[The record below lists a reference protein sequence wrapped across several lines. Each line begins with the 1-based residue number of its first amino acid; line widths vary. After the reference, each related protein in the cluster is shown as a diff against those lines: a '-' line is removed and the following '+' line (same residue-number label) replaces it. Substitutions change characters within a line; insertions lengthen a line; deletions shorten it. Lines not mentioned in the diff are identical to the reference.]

1 MGSLLMLLTP
11 TYIDLAL
18 QKGWPLFSYPAH
30 YHDVLNHGMYLSI
43 CFMLGGIP
51 FGLLL
56 TKIFGGKDPRTIGSG
71 NIGTT
76 NILRASSKPV
86 AAATLLLDLGKGAL
100 AVHLGSMIFSNST
113 FIFIYAFFVVINHIF
128 SPFLKGKGGKGFAT
142 ILGTLVSLSF
152 PLGLY
157 SIVIAIITII
167 KTRMVSLGAL
177 VSVGLSP
184 IVAVCLNN
192 MILAQVCTIF
202 AVILYITHSD
212 NISRL
217 LKGQESKIGDKNN
230 GAVDAS

>member
-1 MGSLLMLLTP
+1 MLLAP
-11 TYIDLAL
+11 IYIMLAI
-18 QKGWPLFSYPAH
+18 QKGWPLFPYPYH
-30 YHDVLNHGMYLSI
+30 YHDILNHGMYLSI
-43 CFMLGGIP
+43 CFILGGIP

-86 AAATLLLDLGKGAL
+86 AAATLLLDLGKGSL
-100 AVHLGSMIFSNST
+100 AVYFGSKFFPNST
-113 FIFIYAFFVVINHIF
+113 FMILCAFFVVLGHIF

-142 ILGTLVSLSF
+142 ILGTFLALSI

-157 SIVIAIITII
+157 SITVAIITII

-184 IVAVCLNN
+184 IIAACLHNT
-192 MILAQVCTIF
+192 ILTQVCMSF
-202 AVILYITHSD
+202 AVILFITHSD

-230 GAVDAS
+230 GALDASQG